1 MKRFLAAAAALCLA
15 LPALAQDRPGAVFTD
30 AAETVVM
37 VRAVDYQNRT
47 VTVETAAGKLVT
59 INVPPESQNLDQVY
73 AGSKFR
79 VAYLQSVALFIG
91 APGTPAAASASAV
104 QMAEKGATPG
114 GVIVE
119 VKEAQA
125 RIDMINYETRTVLLT
140 GPEGNQFEVVADDSV
155 KRLDEIKA
163 GDMVVVRYTEA
174 LAMRMIRQ

>member
-1 MKRFLAAAAALCLA
+1 
-15 LPALAQDRPGAVFTD
+15 
-30 AAETVVM
+30 
-37 VRAVDYQNRT
+37 
-47 VTVETAAGKLVT
+47 
-59 INVPPESQNLDQVY
+59 
-73 AGSKFR
+73 
-79 VAYLQSVALFIG
+79 
-91 APGTPAAASASAV
+91 
-104 QMAEKGATPG
+104 MAEKGATPG

-125 RIDMINYETRTVLLT
+125 RIDMINYDTRTVLLT